1 MTVNRPRASSRLRSD
16 SAASNQERRLGA
28 PQSSTPS
35 TPSMPSA
42 PSAPSAHERLAPV
55 LEGRAPIDAEAREEM
70 IREAAYF
77 RAERRGFESGHEIE
91 DWLAAEREF
100 ERWLDTRAAPRRYS
114 R

>member
-28 PQSSTPS
+28 PQSST
-35 TPSMPSA
+35 PSA

>member
-28 PQSSTPS
+28 PQSST
-35 TPSMPSA
+35 